1 MKKFIYI
8 VLILV
13 ITISTIFIAPLIYK
27 NNNNNNNNNN
37 EKEILG
43 VWWWDNR
50 IDSSYLDFAEKNGV
64 TEIYYYVST
73 FNQKIADF
81 VKTANL
87 KNIKVYWLTGKYQWI
102 EDYASLKNKINEFL
116 NFQST
121 NNNLFA
127 GIHFDI
133 EPHQHPEFSTRREE
147 IIFNFI
153 DLTFKIKNDYKDVF
167 VEYDLP
173 CWLDDVIEYNGESR
187 PAFEY
192 VFDNAN
198 RITLMSYR
206 DSAEKICNFAK
217 DEIDYATKNNKKLIL
232 GVETQDVNDSIVS
245 FFEEGKKFMNQE
257 LKYLKSML
265 PKNFGI
271 AIHHIVS
278 WFDLK

>member
-1 MKKFIYI
+1 MKKFLYL
-8 VLILV
+8 VLILI
-13 ITISTIFIAPLIYK
+13 ITIATIFIAPLIYK
-27 NNNNNNNNNN
+27 NNKNNN

-50 IDSSYLDFAEKNGV
+50 IDNSYLDFAQENGV
-64 TEIYYYVST
+64 TEIYYYVSD
-73 FNQKIADF
+73 FNEKIANF
-81 VKTANL
+81 IKEANL

-133 EPHQHPEFSTRREE
+133 EPHQHPEFKQRREE
-147 IIFNFI
+147 ILFEFI
-153 DLTFKIKNDYKDVF
+153 DLTYKIKSDYNNIF
-167 VEYDLP
+167 IEYDLP

-245 FFEEGKKFMNQE
+245 FFEEGKEFMNQE
-257 LKYLKSML
+257 LKLL
-265 PKNFGI
+265 RELIPKNFGI

>member
-1 MKKFIYI
+1 MKKFLYL
-8 VLILV
+8 VLILI
-13 ITISTIFIAPLIYK
+13 ITIVTIFIAPLIYK
-27 NNNNNNNNNN
+27 NNKNNN

-50 IDSSYLDFAEKNGV
+50 IDNSYLDFAQENGV
-64 TEIYYYVST
+64 TEIYYYVSD
-73 FNQKIADF
+73 FNEKIANF
-81 VKTANL
+81 IKEANL

-133 EPHQHPEFSTRREE
+133 EPHQHPEFDTRREE
-147 IIFNFI
+147 ILFEFI
-153 DLTFKIKNDYKDVF
+153 DLTYKIKSDYNNIF
-167 VEYDLP
+167 IEYDLP
-173 CWLDDVIEYNGESR
+173 CWLDDVIEYNGESK

-245 FFEEGKKFMNQE
+245 FFEEGKEFMNQE
-257 LKYLKSML
+257 LKLLRKL
-265 PKNFGI
+265 IPKNFGI

>member
-1 MKKFIYI
+1 MASDF
-8 VLILV
+8 LI
-13 ITISTIFIAPLIYK
+13 ITIVTIFIAPLIYK
-27 NNNNNNNNNN
+27 NNKNNN

-50 IDSSYLDFAEKNGV
+50 IDNSYLDFAQENGV
-64 TEIYYYVST
+64 TEIYYYVSD
-73 FNQKIADF
+73 FNEKIANF
-81 VKTANL
+81 IKEANL
-87 KNIKVYWLTGKYQWI
+87 KNIQVYWLTGKYQWI
-102 EDYASLKNKINEFL
+102 ENYGSLKEEIAKYL
-116 NFQST
+116 DFQKN

-133 EPHQHPEFSTRREE
+133 EPHQHPEFNTRKEE

-173 CWLDDVIEYNGESR
+173 CWLDDVIEYNGESK

-245 FFEEGKKFMNQE
+245 FFEEGKEFMNQE
-257 LKYLKSML
+257 LKLLRKL
-265 PKNFGI
+265 IPKNFGI

>member
-1 MKKFIYI
+1 MKKFLYL
-8 VLILV
+8 VLILI
-13 ITISTIFIAPLIYK
+13 ITIVTIFIAPLIYK
-27 NNNNNNNNNN
+27 NNKNNN

-50 IDSSYLDFAEKNGV
+50 IDNSYLDFAQENGV
-64 TEIYYYVST
+64 TEIYYYVSD
-73 FNQKIADF
+73 FNEKIANF
-81 VKTANL
+81 IKEANL

-102 EDYASLKNKINEFL
+102 ENYGSLKEEIAKYL
-116 NFQST
+116 DFQKN

-133 EPHQHPEFSTRREE
+133 EPHQHPEFNTRKEE

-173 CWLDDVIEYNGESR
+173 CWLDDVIEYNGESK

-245 FFEEGKKFMNQE
+245 FFEEGKEFMNQE
-257 LKYLKSML
+257 LKLLRKL
-265 PKNFGI
+265 IPKNFGI

>member
-1 MKKFIYI
+1 MKKFLYL
-8 VLILV
+8 VLILI
-13 ITISTIFIAPLIYK
+13 ITIATIFIAPLIYK
-27 NNNNNNNNNN
+27 NNKNNN

-50 IDSSYLDFAEKNGV
+50 IDSSYLDFAEENGV
-64 TEIYYYVST
+64 TEIYYYVSD
-73 FNQKIADF
+73 FNEKIADF

-87 KNIKVYWLTGKYQWI
+87 KNIQVYWLTGKYQWI

-133 EPHQHPEFSTRREE
+133 EPHQHPEFNTRREE

-167 VEYDLP
+167 VVYDLP

-206 DSAEKICNFAK
+206 DSAEKIYNFAK
-217 DEIDYATKNNKKLIL
+217 DEVEYAKTNNKQLIL

>member
-1 MKKFIYI
+1 MKKFLYL
-8 VLILV
+8 VLILI
-13 ITISTIFIAPLIYK
+13 ITIATIFIAPLIYK
-27 NNNNNNNNNN
+27 NNKNNN

-50 IDSSYLDFAEKNGV
+50 IDNSYLDFAQENGV
-64 TEIYYYVST
+64 TEIYYYVSD
-73 FNQKIADF
+73 FNEKIANF
-81 VKTANL
+81 IKEANL

-133 EPHQHPEFSTRREE
+133 EPHQHPEFDTRREE
-147 IIFNFI
+147 ILFEFI
-153 DLTFKIKNDYKDVF
+153 DLTYKIKSDYNNIF
-167 VEYDLP
+167 IEYDLP
-173 CWLDDVIEYNGESR
+173 CWLDDVIEYNGESK

-192 VFDNAN
+192 VFENAN

>member
-1 MKKFIYI
+1 MKKFLYL
-8 VLILV
+8 VLILI
-13 ITISTIFIAPLIYK
+13 ITIATIFIAPLIYK

-50 IDSSYLDFAEKNGV
+50 IDNSYLDFAEENGV

-87 KNIKVYWLTGKYQWI
+87 KNIQVYWLTGEYQWI
-102 EDYASLKNKINEFL
+102 ENYGSLKEEIAKYL
-116 NFQST
+116 DFQKN

-133 EPHQHPEFSTRREE
+133 EPHQHPEFNTRREE

-173 CWLDDVIEYNGESR
+173 CWLDDEIEYNGQTK

-192 VFDNAN
+192 IFDNSN

-206 DSAEKICNFAK
+206 DSAEKIYNFAK
-217 DEIDYATKNNKKLIL
+217 DEVEYAKTNNKKLIL

>member
-1 MKKFIYI
+1 MKKFLYL
-8 VLILV
+8 VLILI
-13 ITISTIFIAPLIYK
+13 ITIATIFIAPLIYK
-27 NNNNNNNNNN
+27 NNKNNN

-50 IDSSYLDFAEKNGV
+50 IDNSYLDFAQENGV
-64 TEIYYYVST
+64 TEIYYYVSD
-73 FNQKIADF
+73 FNEKIANF
-81 VKTANL
+81 IKEANL

-133 EPHQHPEFSTRREE
+133 EPHQHPEFDTRREE
-147 IIFNFI
+147 ILFEFI
-153 DLTFKIKNDYKDVF
+153 DLTYKIKSDYNNIF
-167 VEYDLP
+167 IEYDLP
-173 CWLDDVIEYNGESR
+173 CWLDDVIEYNGESK

-245 FFEEGKKFMNQE
+245 FFEEGKEFMNQE
-257 LKYLKSML
+257 LKLLRKL
-265 PKNFGI
+265 IPKNFGI